1 MAEINFN
8 VNSVGSTS
16 FAPGGGGEAKPES
29 IGELGVFTENGDYTV
44 NPPTGSVWSG
54 VNLTV
59 DYNIDDFYTSL
70 FAFVNP
76 VKKK

>member
-8 VNSVGSTS
+8 VNTVGSTS
-16 FAPGGGGEAKPES
+16 FAPGGGESKPELV
-29 IGELGVFTENGDYTV
+29 GELGVFTENGDYTV
-44 NPPTGSVWSG
+44 NSPTGSVWSG

-70 FAFVNP
+70 YAFVNP
-76 VKKK
+76 VKGK